1 MTDAVL
7 GTTMAT
13 PVGDLALLVHDDTL
27 VAAGFS
33 SVDDQY
39 SRLRAAPPL
48 RRVDDLGRFT
58 EAMTAYFA
66 GDVTAMDTLPV
77 DQTGGPFR
85 QAAWKVMREV
95 RPGEVITS
103 RRSCRVTASCGPA
116 EASAA
121 ITTGSMRRA
130 GCSNTNEGPSPEGE
144 GPSTGWCYRST
155 GAGVRAPSPA
165 STSVAGDTRRRCQK
179 PSADS
184 SSITPAP
191 MNDTQ
196 AAIRAI

>member
-1 MTDAVL
+1 MTDAVLGTTSDCVLGTPSDCVLGTPSDCVL

-66 GDVTAMDTLPV
+66 GDVTAIDTLPV
-77 DQTGGPFR
+77 DQVGGPFR

-95 RPGEVITS
+95 RPGEVITYS
-103 RRSCRVTASCGPA
+103 ELAERAGNARAVRAAGSACAQNLVAPIVPCHRIVRAGGSLGGYYYGLDAKSWLLEHERRSL
-116 EASAA
+116 
-121 ITTGSMRRA
+121 
-130 GCSNTNEGPSPEGE
+130 
-144 GPSTGWCYRST
+144 
-155 GAGVRAPSPA
+155 
-165 STSVAGDTRRRCQK
+165 TRG
-179 PSADS
+179 
-184 SSITPAP
+184 
-191 MNDTQ
+191 
-196 AAIRAI
+196 